1 MLYELNHFGIVVRDL
16 DASLAFYEG
25 VLGARTVFRRFAES
39 TQTHVVYLQLGQ
51 GLIEL
56 LHPLE
61 PAEGAETGITH
72 IAFMTD
78 DLDGDHAALV
88 DAGVESISEPKAA
101 ATGVGRL
108 AFVRD
113 PNGIRVELLQRD
125 LVMRGDVA
133 AHAIVEGFDHYSLT
147 VADPAAS
154 RAFYEG
160 LLQMN
165 LATGGAGVDDA
176 SYLEL
181 AGQVL
186 ELLPRTTGRSDD
198 PTFSH
203 FALCVEDIGSA
214 LDALASSGIGGEI
227 LNTDGD
233 ERAGVIRDPDD
244 VVIRLVERGAALAP
258 SSGDGSMVRTSS
270 AVSPSWPG
278 TARGETN

>member
-16 DASLAFYEG
+16 NASLAFYEG

-39 TQTHVVYLQLGQ
+39 TQTHVIYLQLGE

-61 PAEGAETGITH
+61 PAEDAETGITH

-88 DAGVESISEPKAA
+88 RAGIESISEPKAA

-113 PNGIRVELLQRD
+113 PNDIRVELLQRD
-125 LVMRGDVA
+125 LVMRGEA
-133 AHAIVEGFDHYSLT
+133 AEHAIVKGFDHYALT

-154 RAFYEG
+154 LAFYEG
-160 LLQMN
+160 LLHMGP
-165 LATGGAGVDDA
+165 ATAGGAVPDA
-176 SYLEL
+176 AYLEL

-186 ELLPRTTGRSDD
+186 ELLPRTGGREDD

-203 FALCVEDIGSA
+203 FALRVEDIRSA
-214 LDALASSGIGGEI
+214 LGALESSGIGGQI
-227 LNTDGD
+227 VSTDGD
-233 ERAGVIRDPDD
+233 ERAGVIRDPDG
-244 VVIRLVERGAALAP
+244 VAIRLVERGAAAAP
-258 SSGDGSMVRTSS
+258 SRGDGSMV
-270 AVSPSWPG
+270 
-278 TARGETN
+278 

>member
-1 MLYELNHFGIVVRDL
+1 VLYELNHFGIVVREL

-39 TQTHVVYLQLGQ
+39 TQTHVIYLQLGE

-61 PAEGAETGITH
+61 PAEDAETGITH

-88 DAGVESISEPKAA
+88 RAGIESISEPKAA

-125 LVMRGDVA
+125 LVMRGEA
-133 AHAIVEGFDHYSLT
+133 AEHAIVKGFDHYSLT

-154 RAFYEG
+154 HAFYAG
-160 LLQMN
+160 LLDMRP
-165 LATGGAGVDDA
+165 ADAGSGVSDVA
-176 SYLEL
+176 YLEL

-186 ELLPRTTGRSDD
+186 ELRPRTAGREED

-203 FALCVEDIGSA
+203 FALCVDGIRSA
-214 LDALASSGIGGEI
+214 LDALASSGVDGEMVGGE
-227 LNTDGD
+227 G
-233 ERAGVIRDPDD
+233 EEWAGVIRDPDG
-244 VVIRLVERGAALAP
+244 VAIYLVERAAALPP
-258 SSGDGSMVRTSS
+258 SNR
-270 AVSPSWPG
+270 
-278 TARGETN
+278 